1 MSNLK
6 EACIPMDAK
15 SDRLAGTMLFL
26 AAVFNIIDYFF
37 TTKVLNLGAEEW
49 NPIVEYLIDIELFV
63 VIKIL
68 IIPVVLLLIW
78 KLRSWCYCQ
87 RKLS

>member
-49 NPIVEYLIDIELFV
+49 Q
-63 VIKIL
+63 IKSI
-68 IIPVVLLLIW
+68 
-78 KLRSWCYCQ
+78 
-87 RKLS
+87 

>member
-1 MSNLK
+1 MK
-6 EACIPMDAK
+6 DF
-15 SDRLAGTMLFL
+15 SDIGDNHVRAYLTLT
-26 AAVFNIIDYFF
+26 NIIDYFF